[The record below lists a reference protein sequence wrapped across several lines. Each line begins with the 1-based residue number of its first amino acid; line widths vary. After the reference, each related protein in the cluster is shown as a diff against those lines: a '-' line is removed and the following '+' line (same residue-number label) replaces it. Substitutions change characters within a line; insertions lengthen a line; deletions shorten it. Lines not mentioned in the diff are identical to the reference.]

1 MLASS
6 LPLSCVEYRSTN
18 QETTQMTATFVRI
31 AALAL
36 VVLPIAAE
44 AQRRSPSVARVT
56 PYVGYMHFGSYVDG
70 PLGTSVRNEGSPIYG
85 AQLGIDLTDN
95 LAFVGNVGYSDSN
108 LEVGLPILGGL
119 NVADSRMLLYDAG
132 LQLRLPQLNSLGT
145 GVAPFV
151 EGGAGAMRT
160 EIRAGGL
167 STQSTTMAFNYGGGV
182 DLQVSKGIG
191 LRAMAKDY
199 VGRFDLRDV
208 TRLDLETRRTH
219 NWAFT
224 LGLNV
229 GF

>member
-1 MLASS
+1 
-6 LPLSCVEYRSTN
+6 
-18 QETTQMTATFVRI
+18 MTARIVRI

-36 VVLPIAAE
+36 VAFPFAAE
-44 AQRRSPSVARVT
+44 AQRRSPSIARVT

-70 PLGTSVRNEGSPIYG
+70 PLGTSVRNEGAPIYG

-95 LAFVGNVGYSDSN
+95 IAFVGHIGYSDSN

-119 NVADSRMLLYDAG
+119 NVADSKMLLYDAG
-132 LQLRLPQLNSLGT
+132 LQLRLPQVNSLGT
-145 GVAPFV
+145 GLAPFV

-160 EIRAGGL
+160 EIGAGSL
-167 STQSTTMAFNYGGGV
+167 KTQSTSLAFNYGGGV

-199 VGRFDLRDV
+199 VGRFDLRDA

-224 LGLNV
+224 VGLNV